1 MPFFIRAHQI
11 TCAISTLILCLC
23 ATTAQAQSYRVLN
36 NSGNGEP
43 FTVSLAPSDQGK
55 DIIVISETSKASAQ
69 ALTAKIAGLAGLS
82 ARLYGRVVDSQTSI
96 DTFDINPYLTPLE
109 IRDSKGSLITSI
121 EIPPASPGDDGSG
134 DGDTGAPDSRPC
146 LVRHAG
152 PELESDLNIYR
163 IAFPWVQSDEDLC
176 NIIYPRDSDGVS
188 GGGSNPDPLMASG
201 TAFVFRSACTANQKV
216 VAITRISTAGLLPTD
231 FDGTKSFTLSVSL
244 KSEDRAADFW
254 RLKIAEGFEKGAT
267 YFLSPTLNE
276 VRSATRKYGVS
287 GTDIVFIQEYNR
299 SGDVLSTAMRKTRQ
313 LDGSVDYNISKKVGV
328 FMRKKRGRTTTFTTV
343 SYKLG
348 KAYSQCIP
356 PGSMNRC
363 TAAYSRRHGIT
374 VCGRR

>member
-1 MPFFIRAHQI
+1 MLFFNRFNS
-11 TCAISTLILCLC
+11 TTLAIGALMSCLC

-121 EIPPASPGDDGSG
+121 EIPPAAPGDDGSG

-152 PELESDLNIYR
+152 PQLESDLDMYR
-163 IAFPWVQSDEDLC
+163 IAFPWVQSDRGSLQHDL
-176 NIIYPRDSDGVS
+176 
-188 GGGSNPDPLMASG
+188 
-201 TAFVFRSACTANQKV
+201 
-216 VAITRISTAGLLPTD
+216 
-231 FDGTKSFTLSVSL
+231 
-244 KSEDRAADFW
+244 
-254 RLKIAEGFEKGAT
+254 
-267 YFLSPTLNE
+267 
-276 VRSATRKYGVS
+276 
-287 GTDIVFIQEYNR
+287 
-299 SGDVLSTAMRKTRQ
+299 
-313 LDGSVDYNISKKVGV
+313 
-328 FMRKKRGRTTTFTTV
+328 
-343 SYKLG
+343 
-348 KAYSQCIP
+348 P
-356 PGSMNRC
+356 PG
-363 TAAYSRRHGIT
+363 
-374 VCGRR
+374 